1 MNRLLVGFG
10 GVALAMAATALWHGL
25 VAGDRMANT
34 IEHNARLQLDYD
46 EMTQVQ
52 AHVQRGPLTR
62 ELLLSGPAD
71 DFQRGEIV
79 RRMLFLPGVGA
90 ARWEA
95 GSLPVEQRR

>member
-1 MNRLLVGFG
+1 MNRLLIGFG
-10 GVALAMAATALWHGL
+10 GVALAMAATALWHEL
-25 VAGDRMANT
+25 LAGDRMANT

-79 RRMLFLPGVGA
+79 RRMLLLPGVGA

>member
-1 MNRLLVGFG
+1 MNRALVGFG
-10 GVALAMAATALWHGL
+10 GVALAMMATALWHQL
-25 VAGDRMANT
+25 IAGNRMADT
-34 IEHNARLQLDYD
+34 IERNARQQLVYD

-52 AHVQRGPLTR
+52 AHVHRGPLSR

-79 RRMLFLPGVGA
+79 RRMVQLPGVGA